1 MRSIVLIVLLF
12 SLSLM
17 SKAQK
22 NHGKQNKPGFAKTHH
37 KQSPDGKNY
46 IVVKSTKRKGPPP
59 WAPANGYRHRYIY
72 FPAHH
77 CYYDNY
83 SGIYIYLK
91 NKVWVTS
98 LNIPVFINPIKA
110 RKVEL
115 VIDNVERPQIYFE
128 QHLAIYR

>member
-1 MRSIVLIVLLF
+1 MRSLVLIVFLV
-12 SLSLM
+12 SLGLCSY
-17 SKAQK
+17 AQK
-22 NHGKQNKPGFAKTHH
+22 NQGKNKKPGFTKAHH
-37 KQSPDGKNY
+37 NQSSGSKNY
-46 IVVKSTKRKGPPP
+46 IVVKGNKRKGPPP

-98 LNIPVFINPIKA
+98 LSIPAFINPIKA

-115 VIDNVERPQIYFE
+115 VIDNIERPQIYFE